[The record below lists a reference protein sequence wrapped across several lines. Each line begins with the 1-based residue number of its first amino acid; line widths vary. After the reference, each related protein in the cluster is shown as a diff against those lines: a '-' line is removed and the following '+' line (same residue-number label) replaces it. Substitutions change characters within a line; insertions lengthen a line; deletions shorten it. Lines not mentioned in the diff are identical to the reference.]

1 MIEFAKL
8 TGKSDV
14 PYYEVQIRTGERI
27 HARFVNAGFG
37 ISLPS
42 AKWCTDNKDRFLAVL
57 SYEGDNVDEPI
68 ILGFSPLENAQTSD
82 SNVYERLLKVVID
95 LVERLLNAKVNTQIG
110 PQPFLVDTIQDL
122 NNMKTELQ
130 NIKQLIEEV

>member
-1 MIEFAKL
+1 MIEYAKL
-8 TGKSDV
+8 TGKSDA
-14 PYYEVQIRTGERI
+14 PYYEVQVRTGERI
-27 HARFVNAGFG
+27 YARFANAGFG

-42 AKWCTDNKDRFLAVL
+42 AKWYQDNKDRFLALL

-68 ILGFSPLENAQTSD
+68 LLGFSPLDNAATSD
-82 SNVYERLLKVVID
+82 SNVYERLLKVVTN

-122 NNMKTELQ
+122 NDMKTELN